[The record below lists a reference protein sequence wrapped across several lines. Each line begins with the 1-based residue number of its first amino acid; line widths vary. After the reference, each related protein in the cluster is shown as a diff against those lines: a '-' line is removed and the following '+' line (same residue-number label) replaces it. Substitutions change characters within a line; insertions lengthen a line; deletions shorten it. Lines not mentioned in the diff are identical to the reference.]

1 MGTTEF
7 GEKLKTTITKHEA
20 IDSNF
25 DKFLGAVKA
34 TDTTFFEASQ
44 KCLASKSRILKHII
58 VTFEKGTLE
67 EIDQKNAQ
75 LFKEREFAVWTVD
88 QKYYFDKISDCT
100 YDHCK
105 YEIYDALGIEPPQV
119 ENESPEPDVH
129 PFVAHGYSRT
139 LEGGAEVYLLNF
151 VVSVRTL
158 LNRSKISRL
167 AQAST
172 KVGYQR
178 LLDKDKLRR
187 MRNYLL
193 RKVPLYPN
201 NIICVLDSNSGV
213 IPFTKVVANK
223 LELTDEYKAKTDI
236 VNKSIRDDTFLVEL
250 SDTYRALEIVDGQ
263 HRLFSYAQSKYQ
275 EYERAKTTQEKAQL
289 AEGDSKIKELAGN
302 SNLNVT
308 AIHSRGTWGDPG
320 KLFLDINTTQ
330 THIKPEDVIDLMAKY
345 QEYEKDPKVSA
356 NRLLLQMN
364 GRGRGVLRNKIKRK
378 WWQTD
383 KIKRTSL
390 ISYAG
395 LESMFREPKKKKNS
409 TYQVFRKAFESQNVV
424 TDYVDFCE
432 AIIEGF
438 LFTLSELVKKKIGKD
453 KFEGI
458 DRDLT
463 LQQYYLFSAV
473 YIGALIK
480 LLRHFLSDEDKRFDL
495 LPKLQDAFVSWKS
508 VIDAPTYG
516 NPVEKLV
523 ALFAPGLEVIA
534 LGYEFTKKEFQEKGW
549 ASNRWAVIEAELYY
563 CIKNGQADF
572 GNEKLIA
579 KKLRR

>member
-1 MGTTEF
+1 MKSILGKAGIRCTGPIPVDIPDLDSDVDVLGSSDNVVLLVECVGTTEF

-25 DKFLGAVKA
+25 DKFLSTVKTRDSA
-34 TDTTFFEASQ
+34 FFEASE
-44 KCLASKSRILKHII
+44 KYLESKSRILKHIV

-67 EIDQKNAQ
+67 EIDQKNTQ
-75 LFKEREFAVWTVD
+75 LFKEKEFAVWTLD
-88 QKYYFDKISDCT
+88 QKYYFDKIADCT

-119 ENESPEPDVH
+119 ESETPEPDVH

-151 VVSVRTL
+151 VVGVRTL

-178 LLDKDKLRR
+178 LLDKDKLKR

-213 IPFTKVVANK
+213 IPFTKIVTNK
-223 LELTDEYKAKTDI
+223 LELADEYKAKTDI
-236 VNKSIRDDTFLVEL
+236 VNKSIREDTFLVEL

-275 EYERAKTTQEKAQL
+275 EYEKAKTAPEKAQL
-289 AEGDSKIKELAGN
+289 AVGDLKIRELAGN

-308 AIHSRGTWGDPG
+308 AIHSKGTWGDPG

-330 THIKPEDVIDLMAKY
+330 TRIKPADVSDLMAKY

-364 GRGRGVLRNKIKRK
+364 GRGHGVLRNKIKRK
-378 WWQTD
+378 
-383 KIKRTSL
+383 
-390 ISYAG
+390 
-395 LESMFREPKKKKNS
+395 
-409 TYQVFRKAFESQNVV
+409 
-424 TDYVDFCE
+424 
-432 AIIEGF
+432 
-438 LFTLSELVKKKIGKD
+438 
-453 KFEGI
+453 
-458 DRDLT
+458 
-463 LQQYYLFSAV
+463 
-473 YIGALIK
+473 
-480 LLRHFLSDEDKRFDL
+480 
-495 LPKLQDAFVSWKS
+495 
-508 VIDAPTYG
+508 
-516 NPVEKLV
+516 
-523 ALFAPGLEVIA
+523 
-534 LGYEFTKKEFQEKGW
+534 
-549 ASNRWAVIEAELYY
+549 
-563 CIKNGQADF
+563 
-572 GNEKLIA
+572 
-579 KKLRR
+579 